1 MDFYFIG
8 DAELVTAFRF
18 IGIDGTAA
26 LNMETARAAFLRITR
41 GYDVTAEA
49 TLPSVDGGGEGCR
62 VLILTE
68 EAADWLD
75 NDLTQWQLSGKYPL
89 IVELPGTQGRQPS
102 RKTLVDSIREAVGV
116 RV

>member
-8 DAELVTAFRF
+8 DSELATAFRF

-26 LNMETARAAFLRITR
+26 SNAEAARAAFLRITA
-41 GYDVTAEA
+41 GIDATTGTA
-49 TLPSVDGGGEGCR
+49 LPSLRGEGEACR

-68 EAADWLD
+68 EVVDWLD
-75 NDLTQWQLSGKYPL
+75 EELTQWQLSGKYPL
-89 IVELPGTQGRQPS
+89 IVETPGTLGRHPG